1 MPDQPERGP
10 RRYQEIADEL
20 RTQILAGELAPGDK
34 LPGEN
39 TLMERYGKARSTVRQ
54 ALDVLRSEGLI
65 ESKQGVGVTVRTFR
79 PLRRPAVQRLSSEIW
94 HSGRSIWDVDLED
107 RPYRV
112 EVDVDEDE
120 APGSI
125 ARILGTEGPVCR
137 RSRRFYVDNKL
148 VQTAVSYI
156 PLDLAAGTA
165 IMQQDTGPGG
175 VYARLADGG
184 HRPAR
189 FKEEVRTRMPT
200 PQEAERFGLGPGSP
214 IFLIRRAAATEQG
227 RVVEVNEMT
236 LDGSNYIL
244 EYVFSS

>member
-1 MPDQPERGP
+1 MPGQPQREP
-10 RRYQEIADEL
+10 RRYQEIADQL
-20 RTQILAGELAPGDK
+20 REQILSGELAPGAK

-39 TLMERYGKARSTVRQ
+39 TLMEQHDAARSTVRQ
-54 ALDVLRSEGLI
+54 ALDVLRAEGLI
-65 ESKQGVGVTVRTFR
+65 ESKQGVGVRVRTFR
-79 PLRRPAVQRLSSEIW
+79 PLRRPAVQRLSSEVW

-112 EVDVDEDE
+112 EVDVDEAA
-120 APGSI
+120 APDSI
-125 ARILGTEGPVCR
+125 ARILDADGPVCR
-137 RSRRFYVDNKL
+137 RSRRFYVDDKL

-200 PQEAERFGLGPGSP
+200 PAEADRFALGAGSP
-214 IFLIRRAAATEQG
+214 LFLIRRAAATEQG